1 MFFLLEVK
9 KPTGKLSKLKGY
21 RLEKM
26 DEKQQCIKK
35 AGYDVAE
42 DFMAAIA
49 GMDISTG
56 IKIAEFIEKNF
67 SSLQASVLVSKVLG
81 GLVMDDDN
89 EPITFGLEF
98 IRNESEF
105 IVLSDLKLISM
116 DEYLDLMNLKQRI

>member
-35 AGYDVAE
+35 AGYDIAE
-42 DFMAAIA
+42 DFMVAIA
-49 GMDISTG
+49 RMDISTG

-67 SSLQASVLVSKVLG
+67 SSLQANILVSKVLG

-89 EPITFGLEF
+89 EPITFGLEI

>member
-9 KPTGKLSKLKGY
+9 KPTCKLSKLKGY

-26 DEKQQCIKK
+26 GEKQKYIRK
-35 AGYDVAE
+35 AYYDVAE
-42 DFMAAIA
+42 EFMAAIA

-56 IKIAEFIEKNF
+56 IKIAKFIEKNF
-67 SSLQASVLVSKVLG
+67 SSLEGSILVSKVLG

-89 EPITFGLEF
+89 EPITFGLEI

-105 IVLSDLKLISM
+105 IVLSDLKIISM